1 MCISNGESIEK
12 EAEYW
17 KLGLSQLP
25 VISVYKYA
33 GTEEREGGKE
43 RGRKGVREGAR
54 KGGRKGG
61 RKEVREG
68 GRERG
73 WDGQMDGQRGS
84 QYEQLEW
91 GCSLGSLHVQLLQ
104 NGEPGIQGELLG
116 RVGI

>member
-43 RGRKGVREGAR
+43 QGRKGA
-54 KGGRKGG
+54 
-61 RKEVREG
+61 REG
-68 GRERG
+68 GREERREKRREEKGEGGREGKRAGQTDG
-73 WDGQMDGQRGS
+73 WTERIS
-84 QYEQLEW
+84 
-91 GCSLGSLHVQLLQ
+91 
-104 NGEPGIQGELLG
+104 I
-116 RVGI
+116 